1 MRRIR
6 FLIGIIGLCGIVA
19 TALGQPNSSAGVLA
33 KKVEHYQTKGYS
45 VIKAGDFPPAGI
57 NNSANY
63 VVVSHPYHNV
73 LRVPALKTVTLE
85 PGTRLFIEPGIK
97 MQVDGHLNAAYAGF
111 SGVVASD
118 LYLGQMI
125 ANKNWRGIGVA
136 ETGSLNFKGVTIQD
150 ADSAINSIASAN
162 SLHIECLKI
171 AEKQDCAV
179 KIQGVCI
186 PVEDPTCFTFEKK
199 YVDLRR
205 FNTKAQ
211 PDSNNSIVLPPL
223 SSAQQITLIKP
234 DLKPTQIWGITTG
247 ALLCGT
253 IAAGI
258 ITKIYFDK
266 SNNGTN
272 LNQVN
277 ADGDIAN
284 SSFLALQITG
294 AATGIALIGTT
305 ISFTITKTKET
316 NH

>member
-150 ADSAINSIASAN
+150 ADSAIVSVATMES
-162 SLHIECLKI
+162 LKI
-171 AEKQDCAV
+171 EQLKVIGPSECPV
-179 KIQGVCI
+179 KINGSCQYVT
-186 PVEDPTCFTFEKK
+186 DP
-199 YVDLRR
+199 
-205 FNTKAQ
+205 
-211 PDSNNSIVLPPL
+211 SNIMLPPIMVIDNPKPANDQAPAAPKIKL
-223 SSAQQITLIKP
+223 AQSNGQHQTKNTLCEIS
-234 DLKPTQIWGITTG
+234 LWSFVGLGVAALGTG
-247 ALLCGT
+247 
-253 IAAGI
+253 IAAF
-258 ITKIYFDK
+258 YFEQQMQQFR
-266 SNNGTN
+266 S
-272 LNQVN
+272 
-277 ADGDIAN
+277 AEN
-284 SSFLALQITG
+284 SAVSAVATG
-294 AATGIALIGTT
+294 AAHTKYLDAEKGRDVSRTIAIGAGAASVAFGIVFVINL
-305 ISFTITKTKET
+305 K
-316 NH
+316 